1 MSIYYALFSSHLT
14 YGCQI
19 CGQGGN
25 QNSTKLQSLQTRAI
39 RKITFTSVDTD
50 TNLLY
55 KNNNILILS
64 DYIKLQNCIFLYKFS
79 NELLPSNFINYFSNK
94 HSHATRGAQK
104 NLFNKPIVSTN
115 KFGILSIKY
124 QTILNWNHLQSTL
137 NIDLLKLT
145 LPKLKS
151 FLIKHFI
158 SSYK

>member
-1 MSIYYALFSSHLT
+1 MPNL
-14 YGCQI
+14 GP
-19 CGQGGN
+19 GGN
-25 QNSTKLQSLQTRAI
+25 QNSTKLQSLQTQAI

-55 KNNNILILS
+55 KNNNILKLS

-79 NELLPSNFINYFSNK
+79 NELLPSNFINYFSSK
-94 HSHATRGAQK
+94 HSHATCGAQE

-137 NIDLLKLT
+137 NIDLSKLT
-145 LPKLKS
+145 LPKLKR
-151 FLIKHFI
+151 FLIKHFS
-158 SSYK
+158 SSYY